1 MFLLNLNLNRPVVLN
16 LLDNQSVSLD
26 QVLKIPYMIIQL
38 KIDFFKQKFKINI
51 LLSGCFYSVFN

>member
-38 KIDFFKQKFKINI
+38 KIDFLNKNLK
-51 LLSGCFYSVFN
+51 